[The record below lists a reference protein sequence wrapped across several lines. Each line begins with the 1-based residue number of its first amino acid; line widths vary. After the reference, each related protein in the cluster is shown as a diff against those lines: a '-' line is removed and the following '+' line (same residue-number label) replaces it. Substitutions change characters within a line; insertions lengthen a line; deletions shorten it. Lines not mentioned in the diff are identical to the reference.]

1 MQNLKESLLPL
12 FEPIW
17 HEGNAPPQSIQDAEI
32 EVAVELLSGVAP
44 AQYGVTYELL
54 SFENVHRYIMVMV
67 CPDQA
72 FYPDAIRT
80 YLQKQHIQ
88 PIQQHSILLARNVA
102 AAFNPQAGAGND
114 KENQLLL
121 VFHFSA
127 ATTENI
133 KGIERDIQHILEG
146 VYQSVTDFSD
156 MLGALENA
164 AVHLAADA
172 PEDAALLRWML
183 DDHYLLLGLI
193 YPQQTRLNKGICKR
207 KKLLA
212 YLVPESEQ
220 EFQSI
225 TAAKQAGMQWLHLT
239 STFSHLYSSTTV
251 RVVQICWVEDQ
262 QLRTVVVLG
271 HFSRGARYINASQLP
286 KLSQAWASMAQDVS
300 LQKSAFYHR
309 EIRMLFDR
317 VPKSLLHSIPEPQW
331 LAPFK
336 AIVDM
341 HSPTQVVV
349 EPLQLDRGNFKYL
362 LIAVNSHRFGDNIWV
377 NIQQSLQALKLKI
390 WGSEGYDVGAT
401 HLIFVAASADVWP
414 SQQRLHRTV
423 RKCVVFWK
431 DKARQALLR
440 HKLSPLVLHAALA
453 ELSQISHA
461 YQNQFLPEQFVADV
475 LARVQVQQTG
485 EAQVRLKLL
494 ENGEKH
500 GVEIHILTNQVMPL
514 AMMTEKLNAFA
525 LVTMEQSL
533 VPLKYEQDVMH
544 ICRFRCEA
552 PAQLHAEGLPRL
564 GDGIQDVFNQFAD
577 HDALNALVILCGLG
591 MRDVLVLIALR
602 NHLAQLMP
610 SVSIGA
616 LSLVM
621 IKYRKVTLA
630 LFRIFEGKHRPAM
643 PMTQQ
648 EQAKADLQKAML
660 EVQSLKEDTW
670 LRALAEL
677 VFASVRCNAWLRPK
691 DQAIAIKIDSSQLE
705 FAPYPKPYREIFVHG
720 VFVEGIHLR
729 AGPIARG
736 GLRFSD
742 RPTDFRTEVLELM
755 ATQVVKNGQ
764 IVPTGAKGGF
774 VVRDGQGAD
783 FVLAQYHQFIR
794 ALLSITDNR
803 IAGQLVPPQGLRIAT
818 HDQDDA
824 YLVVAADKGTARYSD
839 DANEEALQAE
849 FWLGDAFASGGSHG
863 YDHKAFGI
871 TARGAWVCAE
881 HHFARLGIKLSQ
893 DKVSAVGIG
902 DMGGDVFGNGML
914 LNPNLQLIA
923 AFNHIHIFLDP
934 NPDVQ
939 AAFAERK
946 RLFDAVKGWDDYQQS
961 CISLGGGVFQRA
973 AKSITLSAAVQQKLG
988 IKHDKLSGEALI
1000 RAILQAPV
1008 DLLYNGG
1015 IGTYIKASFETD
1027 ADAQDPA
1034 NNAVR
1039 VNANTLRCKV
1049 LSEGGNLGLTHDA
1062 RVEYALQQG
1071 ILNTDAIDN
1080 AAGVN
1085 MSDHEVNLK
1094 ILLTHEPF
1102 KQRNQWLLK
1111 VADEVAKQC
1120 LDDNKAQ
1127 AIALSLAEETTK
1139 EHLPRLQHLQQC
1151 LYDEDYITTQQKE
1164 ATYFAL
1170 RPVLSEWLGHE
1181 KNRVHQALD
1190 TVNFRSLSVF
1200 GDMFLYNYFP
1210 VKLHK
1215 KFHQHIKD
1223 HALADD
1229 IAHTR
1234 ITSYILNR
1242 YGLTS
1247 IHYLQNLTSS
1257 PVAEIV
1263 QVVLIADALLE
1274 TGQTYETLFAQVD
1287 GSISD
1292 WYQVQQHVLHFAES
1306 LLALQMPM
1314 QVDASWLKATRK
1326 TLVAYGNSQNKTT
1339 LALVPLS
1346 TAIALAEQVQQSL
1359 EKCLHMTQA
1368 CLDVLPFTKLEASLR
1383 TSLWASDEA
1392 HALRCEW
1399 LGRLT
1404 LMKIQA
1410 AKSLL
1415 QVKSKQSSSVLKQWQ
1430 AHPLQ
1435 VKLAALLKEEDM
1447 AQAQDEQ
1454 RLRYIL
1460 ALTHLQSIVE
1470 CECHLA

>member
-1 MQNLKESLLPL
+1 MRNLKESLLPL

-17 HEGNAPPQSIQDAEI
+17 HEGPPPPQSIQDAEI
-32 EVAVELLSGVAP
+32 SVAEMLLSGIAP
-44 AQYGVTYELL
+44 TKYGVTYQLL

-88 PIQQHSILLARNVA
+88 PIQQHSILLTKDVDVTFHARTHAPKN
-102 AAFNPQAGAGND
+102 
-114 KENQLLL
+114 ENNRLLL

-127 ATTENI
+127 ATTEDI
-133 KGIERDIQHILEG
+133 DGIQHDIQHILEG
-146 VYQSVTDFSD
+146 VYQSVTDFPD

-164 AVHLAADA
+164 AVHLVGDA
-172 PEDAALLRWML
+172 PDEAALLRWML

-193 YPQQTRLNKGICKR
+193 YPQHPRLNKGICKR
-207 KKLLA
+207 KNLLA
-212 YLVPESEQ
+212 YLIPQSEQ
-220 EFQSI
+220 ELQTI
-225 TAAKQAGMQWLHLT
+225 TGSNQAGMQWLHLT
-239 STFSHLYSSTTV
+239 STFSHLYSNTTV
-251 RVVQICWVEDQ
+251 RAVQICWVENKQ
-262 QLRTVVVLG
+262 AKTVVLLG
-271 HFSRGARYINASQLP
+271 HFSRGARYINASRLP
-286 KLSQAWASMAQDVS
+286 RLDQAWANMAQDVS
-300 LQKSAFYHR
+300 LQKSAFYQR
-309 EIRMLFDR
+309 EIRVLFDR
-317 VPKSLLHSIPEPQW
+317 VPKSLLHSISEPQW
-331 LAPFK
+331 LRPFK
-336 AIVDM
+336 AIIDM

-349 EPLQLDRGNFKYL
+349 EPLQPNRGNLKYL
-362 LIAVNSHRFGDNIWV
+362 LIAVNSHRFGDNIWT
-377 NIQQSLQALKLKI
+377 NIQQGLGQLKLNI

-401 HLIFVAASADVWP
+401 HLVFVAVSAEVWP
-414 SQQRLHRTV
+414 SQQSLHRAV
-423 RKCVVFWK
+423 HHCVVFWK
-431 DKARQALLR
+431 DKARRALLNET
-440 HKLSPLVLHAALA
+440 LSAEMLHAGLA
-453 ELSQISHA
+453 ELSHISHL
-461 YQNQFLPEQFVADV
+461 YQNQFPPEQFVADV
-475 LARVQVQQTG
+475 LVRQRVQQEGQSK
-485 EAQVRLKLL
+485 VRLKLL

-500 GVEIHILTNQVMPL
+500 GVDIHILTNQVMPL

-533 VPLKYEQDVMH
+533 VPLQHEQQVLH

-552 PAQLHAEGLPRL
+552 PEQLHAEGLPRL
-564 GDGIQDVFNQFAD
+564 CDGIQDVFNQFAD
-577 HDALNALVILCGLG
+577 HDSLNALVILCGLS
-591 MRDVLVLIALR
+591 MQDVLVLIALR

-621 IKYRKVTLA
+621 VKYRKVTLA
-630 LFRIFEGKHRPAM
+630 LFRIFEGKHRPSM
-643 PMTQQ
+643 PVTQQ
-648 EQAKADLQKAML
+648 EQAKSDLQKAML

-677 VFASVRCNAWLRPK
+677 VFASVRCNAWFRSQG
-691 DQAIAIKIDSSQLE
+691 QAIAIKIDSAQLD

-729 AGPIARG
+729 AGAISRG

-783 FVLAQYHQFIR
+783 FVLAQYHQFVR

-803 IAGQLVPPQGLRIAT
+803 VDEQLVPPSNMRIAE
-818 HDQDDA
+818 HDKDDT
-824 YLVVAADKGTARYSD
+824 YLVVAADKGTAQYSD
-839 DANEEALQAE
+839 DANEEALRAN

-881 HHFARLGIKLSQ
+881 HHFARLGIKLGQ
-893 DKVSAVGIG
+893 DTVSAVGIG
-902 DMGGDVFGNGML
+902 DMSGDVFGNGML
-914 LNPNLQLIA
+914 LNPNLQLLA
-923 AFNHIHIFLDP
+923 AFNHLHIFLDP

-939 AAFAERK
+939 SAFAERK
-946 RLFDAVKGWDDYQQS
+946 RLFDGAKGWDEYKPG
-961 CISLGGGVFQRA
+961 CISAGGGVFQRA
-973 AKSITLSAAVQQKLG
+973 AKSIALSEAVQQKLG
-988 IKHDKLSGEALI
+988 ITKDKLSGEALI

-1027 ADAQDPA
+1027 ADAQDPT

-1039 VNANTLRCKV
+1039 VSANTLRCKV
-1049 LSEGGNLGLTHDA
+1049 LSEGGNLGLTYAA

-1071 ILNTDAIDN
+1071 IINTDAIDN

-1102 KQRNQWLLK
+1102 RQRNQWLLK

-1127 AIALSLAEETTK
+1127 AIALSLAEQTAQA
-1139 EHLPRLQHLQQC
+1139 HLPRLQYLQQC
-1151 LYDEDYITTQQKE
+1151 LYDEGYVTSLQTDV
-1164 ATYFAL
+1164 AYFAL

-1190 TVNFRSLSVF
+1190 TLNFCSLSIF
-1200 GDMFLYNYFP
+1200 GDVFLYRYFP
-1210 VKLHK
+1210 SKLHK
-1215 KFHQHIKD
+1215 KFQQQIAE
-1223 HALADD
+1223 HALASD

-1234 ITSYILNR
+1234 ISSYILNR

-1247 IHYLQNLTSS
+1247 IHYLQNLTAS
-1257 PVAEIV
+1257 PVADIA
-1263 QVVLIADALLE
+1263 QVLLIADTLLE
-1274 TGQTYETLFAQVD
+1274 TGQAYDILFAQVD

-1292 WYQVQQHVLHFAES
+1292 WYQMQQHVLHFSES
-1306 LLALQMPM
+1306 LLALQAPM
-1314 QVDASWLKATRK
+1314 RVDVSWLKATRK
-1326 TLVAYGNSQNKTT
+1326 IFVAYAKQQNKTV
-1339 LALVPLS
+1339 LELVPLS
-1346 TAIALAEQVQQSL
+1346 TAIALAEQEGYRL

-1368 CLDVLPFTKLEASLR
+1368 CLAVLPFTQLEAALR
-1383 TSLWASDEA
+1383 TPLWASAEA

-1404 LMKIQA
+1404 LMKMQA

-1415 QVKSKQSSSVLKQWQ
+1415 QVTGKQSISILNQWQ

-1435 VKLAALLKEEDM
+1435 VKLSALLKDEGTE
-1447 AQAQDEQ
+1447 QAQDEQ

-1470 CECHLA
+1470 CECHLT